1 MFVYIKTLYEDM
13 LENFDT
19 GNYDHS
25 CIYLELVDGEW
36 VIDEDERSLEKFLVD
51 VLNFDDY
58 TAYEDIAT
66 ARA

>member
-36 VIDEDERSLEKFLVD
+36 VIDEDEKP
-51 VLNFDDY
+51 
-58 TAYEDIAT
+58 
-66 ARA
+66 